1 MDQGLQNR
9 SKKMKGL
16 IIIIA
21 VLVILSPVIGI
32 YFAFAYSG
40 IMHALARW
48 QDGAMSDVPNTYI
61 EE

>member
-1 MDQGLQNR
+1 
-9 SKKMKGL
+9 MKGL